1 MSFKIDVP
9 GMTESELTSTK
20 TLAQLHSGQSA
31 TIVAI
36 HGGWGVRQ
44 RLQQI
49 GLHIGDRIILKR
61 SALWGGPLLLT
72 ANQADIALSRGMAHH
87 IHVQL
92 PAEA

>member
-1 MSFKIDVP
+1 MPFEIIEPDTP
-9 GMTESELTSTK
+9 ESELTTTK
-20 TLAQLHSGQSA
+20 TLAQLPAGQSA

-36 HGGWGVRQ
+36 HGGWGIRQ

-61 SALWGGPLLLT
+61 SALWGGPVLLT

-92 PAEA
+92 PTEA